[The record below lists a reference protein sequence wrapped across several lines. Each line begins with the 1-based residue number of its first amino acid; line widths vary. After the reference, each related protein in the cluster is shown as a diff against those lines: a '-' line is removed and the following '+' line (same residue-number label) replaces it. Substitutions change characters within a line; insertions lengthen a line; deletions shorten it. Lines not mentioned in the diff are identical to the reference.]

1 MTRLED
7 TINFIPANEY
17 NKISSINSSHFGLQS
32 HYSAVRHHFVVY
44 FSYSSTYIYDVLEF
58 LSRHLIK
65 ALVRNVIN
73 SRDKIREIEQWRYIG
88 ETRKNGKRYYI
99 FLKELKREDIK
110 IILEA
115 PLDSSRKS
123 KNSEEM
129 PPIIVKGFKKNQDIE
144 GDLPIW
150 TVTVE
155 TIYRNTLDA
164 RYIRPWYVQ
173 STVRIDLYGTYYPF
187 GALSAIRDLPN
198 RPINYTYRLK
208 EAKLLAPELYIRF
221 PRYGIDEHGKTVDNL
236 MRVDRLLNELR
247 KRVGISQRFG
257 SKGEFRNLKW
267 YYNIVEILWRGL
279 KFRLKLYLSKLH
291 SYRDPKL
298 EIIVVDGVDISK
310 DEILNP
316 EKLSKKLALIRERIN
331 MASGILGAIMTFTG
345 ISPRWDPYEDYK
357 YLVQKLLVDR
367 GFLAYLK
374 GIDLANYL
382 ACHSQHLTKLDNLD
396 YKILQIATQH
406 LVIRISMLAEL
417 LSKSEST
424 IRRRLKKLEKL
435 GYISGT
441 TGKRPNY
448 YWLKIYEDLSKT
460 TIEENEN
467 KFPYV
472 DTKFLEHTTSILQRI
487 ASEHIYS
494 QDDIEKMSIILWVI
508 GIEWSTSDQL
518 FKFVRFLGK
527 QRGLKKLSKK
537 AISRYLEFLT
547 DIGLV
552 KVEEFKVGKKKE
564 KRYLLL
570 DETLKS
576 YFSDLDYYK
585 IFGV

>member
-1 MTRLED
+1 MTRLGD

-17 NKISSINSSHFGLQS
+17 NKISPINSSHFGLQS
-32 HYSAVRHHFVVY
+32 YYPAVRHHFVIYLSY
-44 FSYSSTYIYDVLEF
+44 FNTYIYDILKF
-58 LSRHLIK
+58 LSGRLIK
-65 ALVRNVIN
+65 AFVQNIIN
-73 SRDKIREIEQWRYIG
+73 SRNDIKDIELWRYIR
-88 ETRKNGKRYYI
+88 ETRKGGKKYYL

-110 IILEA
+110 ILLEA
-115 PLDSSRKS
+115 PLDSSRNS

-129 PPIIVKGFKKNQDIE
+129 PPIVVKGFKKNQDIE
-144 GDLPIW
+144 EDLPIW

-155 TIYRNTLDA
+155 TIHQNTLDTK
-164 RYIRPWYVQ
+164 YIRPWYVQ

-187 GALSAIRDLPN
+187 GALSAIRCLPN

-208 EAKLLAPELYIRF
+208 EAKLLVPELYIRF
-221 PRYGIDEHGKTVDNL
+221 PRYSIDEHGKTVDNL

-247 KRVGISQRFG
+247 KRSGIAQRSG

-267 YYNIVEILWRGL
+267 YYNIIEILWRGL
-279 KFRLKLYLSKLH
+279 KFRLKLYLSKSY

-298 EIIVVDGVDISK
+298 EIIVVDGVEISK

-331 MASGILGAIMTFTG
+331 MASGILGAIATFTG

-357 YLVQKLLVDR
+357 YLAQKLLVDR

-382 ACHSQHLTKLDNLD
+382 ACHSQHLAELDNLD
-396 YKILQIATQH
+396 YHILQIATQH
-406 LVIRISMLAEL
+406 LVIGIPMLAEL

-441 TGKRPNY
+441 RGKRPNY
-448 YWLKIYEDLSKT
+448 YWLKIYEDLSET

-472 DTKFLEHTTSILQRI
+472 DTKFLEHTASILRRI
-487 ASEHIYS
+487 ASEHIFG

-527 QRGLKKLSKK
+527 KRGLKKLSKK
-537 AISRYLEFLT
+537 AISKYLEFLT

-552 KVEEFKVGKKKE
+552 KIEEFKVGKKKE

-585 IFGV
+585 IFGI